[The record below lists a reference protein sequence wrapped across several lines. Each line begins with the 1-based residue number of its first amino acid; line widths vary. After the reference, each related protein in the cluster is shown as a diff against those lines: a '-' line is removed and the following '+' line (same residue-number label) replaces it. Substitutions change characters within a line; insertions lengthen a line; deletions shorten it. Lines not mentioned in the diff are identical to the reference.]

1 AASTHRTESPT
12 SAATSGLSAEST
24 TFHSRPTSTPSVTVP
39 DSSPV
44 SDLTTESTTFHSIP
58 SSLHRIVSPGS
69 SPTSGLTTEST
80 TFHSIP
86 SSLHRAVSPGSSPV
100 SGLTTESTTFHSIP
114 SSLHRIESSGSS
126 ATSGLTRESTTFHS
140 IPSSLHTTVS
150 PGSSPTSGL
159 PSQSSISHSIPSS
172 LHTTVSTGSSQA
184 SGLLSQ
190 SSTSTASPASSTTPA
205 FPPASSTTSG
215 LTTDLSTIHSDP
227 ASTPSLVSIV
237 SLFSTMSP
245 EQCQDGKVWNGIQ
258 CVCPQGYFGHQCLT
272 PLEYFHIEVP
282 GKINATLGVIVKVT
296 YRIFTEDL
304 NNTAS
309 QAYLNFVELF
319 KKEMDKVYSGND
331 LPQYGGVIIKELLKG
346 SIVVKYDILLEMNY
360 TAEYWERFADLTEIV
375 TAKTRNETKK
385 FPEDPALCYD
395 SILCYSEVATFV
407 DKTVKLGFDFQE
419 QCTQKAAK
427 EFAQFYYVDIL
438 DGQQACV
445 TKCTQGTKSQ
455 LDCHGG
461 MCQLQRSGP
470 RCLCPNVNTHWYWG
484 ETCEFSISK
493 SLVYGVVGTVVAV
506 LLIALVVLIVLL
518 GLSQRKLHRG
528 KCDVS
533 PEWKQEDVAGTFR
546 NTGIWEENNLKEDRY
561 GLENTYSQ
569 FRPSLGHVDPT
580 TELHIQRPNV
590 VTPTP

>member
-1 AASTHRTESPT
+1 MY
-12 SAATSGLSAEST
+12 
-24 TFHSRPTSTPSVTVP
+24 
-39 DSSPV
+39 
-44 SDLTTESTTFHSIP
+44 
-58 SSLHRIVSPGS
+58 
-69 SPTSGLTTEST
+69 EST

-100 SGLTTESTTFHSIP
+100 SGLTTESTTFHRSP
-114 SSLHRIESSGSS
+114 VSSP
-126 ATSGLTRESTTFHS
+126 TSGLPSQASTSHS
-140 IPSSLHTTVS
+140 IPGSLYTTVS

-159 PSQSSISHSIPSS
+159 SSRASTSHSIPSS
-172 LHTTVSTGSSQA
+172 LHTTVSLGRSSTL
-184 SGLLSQ
+184 GLPSQ
-190 SSTSTASPASSTTPA
+190 SSTSHDIPGSLHTTVSPGSS
-205 FPPASSTTSG
+205 TSG
-215 LTTDLSTIHSDP
+215 LPSQSSTSHTIPDSTHTTALT
-227 ASTPSLVSIV
+227 
-237 SLFSTMSP
+237 